1 MPAKSEQQQKFMG
14 LVLAYKRGEVP
25 ASKVS
30 KNVKQVAAKMSEKEL
45 EKFAG
50 TKHKGLP
57 KKVEAVEIEEAM
69 TLGGVK
75 LSAKA
80 EAEVKKYNLQTNQ
93 EYIKRLQMY
102 ADSYSKRKPT
112 GTPAKNMLKALRMS
126 TWKNTPDDWARLH
139 ATEYFM
145 RKRSE
150 GVATTNESPMQGPR
164 WEYEDAR
171 GVKKKGTFVKSI
183 ERSGTD
189 VTYVFKGDDG
199 KEDLVSGQ
207 ALKKAK
213 RIQGESTNVDNSK
226 LTRLREKIEKTVR
239 SILREGEEHDGG
251 EEEKEQPLLTPEQK
265 KLYIE
270 LIGKYNQYGESV
282 YRHGKLKEAYKNI
295 KKIVEF
301 ASKNIV
307 DESGDWFDGVT
318 LSRHSRKMNESFK
331 IFEKTVMEITKLQQR
346 LETVYEEIGE
356 TLGRYYEIEDA
367 GEKKEPM
374 VTEKNKQQ

>member
-1 MPAKSEQQQKFMG
+1 M
-14 LVLAYKRGEVP
+14 
-25 ASKVS
+25 
-30 KNVKQVAAKMSEKEL
+30 
-45 EKFAG
+45 
-50 TKHKGLP
+50 
-57 KKVEAVEIEEAM
+57 
-69 TLGGVK
+69 
-75 LSAKA
+75 
-80 EAEVKKYNLQTNQ
+80 
-93 EYIKRLQMY
+93 
-102 ADSYSKRKPT
+102 
-112 GTPAKNMLKALRMS
+112 
-126 TWKNTPDDWARLH
+126 
-139 ATEYFM
+139 
-145 RKRSE
+145 
-150 GVATTNESPMQGPR
+150 
-164 WEYEDAR
+164 
-171 GVKKKGTFVKSI
+171 KSI

-374 VTEKNKQQ
+374 VTEKNKLIVTGKQIGRAHV

>member
-1 MPAKSEQQQKFMG
+1 MPAVSKQQQKFMG

-30 KNVKQVAAKMSEKEL
+30 KNVKQVAAAMSEKEL

-57 KKVEAVEIEEAM
+57 KKAEGVELEEAM

-80 EAEVKKYNLQTNQ
+80 QEEVKKYNLQNNQ
-93 EYIKRLQMY
+93 EYIKRLEMY

-112 GTPAKNMLKALRMS
+112 GTAAKNMLRALRMM
-126 TWKNTPDDWARLH
+126 TYKNTPDDWARLH

-145 RKRSE
+145 RKR
-150 GVATTNESPMQGPR
+150 TESMEVENTIPVRESIDQST
-164 WEYEDAR
+164 
-171 GVKKKGTFVKSI
+171 VKKI
-183 ERSGTD
+183 RER
-189 VTYVFKGDDG
+189 
-199 KEDLVSGQ
+199 
-207 ALKKAK
+207 
-213 RIQGESTNVDNSK
+213 
-226 LTRLREKIEKTVR
+226 IEKTVR
-239 SILREGEEHDGG
+239 SLMREGEGVDGG
-251 EEEKEQPLLTPEQK
+251 EEKKEPTLTPEQK
-265 KLYIE
+265 ALYTE
-270 LIGKYNQYGESV
+270 LIRKYNQYGESI
-282 YRHGKLKEAYKNI
+282 YREGRLRETYKNI

-318 LSRHSRKMNESFK
+318 VSRHSRKMNESFK

-346 LETVYEEIGE
+346 LESVYEEIGE
-356 TLGRYYEIEDA
+356 TLSRYYEIESDD
-367 GEKKEPM
+367 KKEPM
-374 VTEKNKQQ
+374 VTETDGEGIFYAFWNQQKHEIKAKDAYAAKLAAIEKFKIPKSKQGLLAVMSKRAYDDQEFRFR